1 MGNFGVFYCF
11 QLFMVEYQLANKLKV
26 IFEID
31 SWFTSNS
38 NEEVIIALDIYKPTN
53 TLLYSLQNLMYNN
66 NLNNSTKNI
75 YNNNIFSAQ

>member
-11 QLFMVEYQLANKLKV
+11 QLFMAEYQLANKLKV